1 MKFSL
6 TLILTC
12 LIIFISSCSISP
24 RQDYVKPDIN
34 LKIETSNKNKEIIIQ
49 SLLTDGNKFS
59 IDFNDEDS
67 YFLEDNI
74 LTSNLKYFCKNLI
87 EEEREVLEKN
97 IFSNK
102 KEVNKKVIVI
112 FSENYM
118 NVATLIKNKYPEE
131 EYIMIKAGDFD
142 SQIKKILNVD
152 LSARNYNDLAKF
164 DPSIEISHSP
174 RIRNDIASIYY
185 ITNYENG
192 KTIVPILRSYALNI
206 ETFSSSE
213 IFHDAN
219 DIKKLVDF
227 ENTYIP
233 ITKKMIEN
241 ISKKQDLLIINEIE
255 RTLIRDFLIIEKI
268 NQNNLFRENF
278 LPDSGNRKI
287 KRNGC
292 IDRDLSLWKV
302 STAAFT
308 N

>member
-1 MKFSL
+1 MNISL

-12 LIIFISSCSISP
+12 LIVFISSCSISP
-24 RQDYVKPDIN
+24 RQDFVKPDIN

-49 SLLTDGNKFS
+49 SLLRDENIFS
-59 IDFNDEDS
+59 IDFNEEDS

-74 LTSNLKYFCKNLI
+74 LTSNLKYFCKSLI
-87 EEEREVLEKN
+87 EEEREVLEEN
-97 IFSNK
+97 IFKNK

-112 FSENYM
+112 YSENYM
-118 NVATLIKNKYPEE
+118 GIASMLRNKYPEE
-131 EYIMIKAGDFD
+131 EYLMIKSGDFD
-142 SQIKKILNVD
+142 SQIKEILNVD
-152 LSARNYNDLAKF
+152 LSTRNYNDLAKF
-164 DPSIEISHSP
+164 DMDLDISHTP

-185 ITNYENG
+185 ITDYDIG
-192 KTIVPILRSYALNI
+192 KTIVPIFRINALNI

-241 ISKKQDLLIINEIE
+241 ISKKQDSLIINEIE
-255 RTLIRDFLIIEKI
+255 KTLIRDFLLIEKI

-292 IDRDLSLWKV
+292 MSRDLSLWKV

>member
-12 LIIFISSCSISP
+12 LIVFISSCSVTP
-24 RQDYVKPDIN
+24 RQDFVKPDIN

-49 SLLTDGNKFS
+49 SLLRDENIFS
-59 IDFNDEDS
+59 IDFNDQDS

-74 LTSNLKYFCKNLI
+74 LTSNLKYFCKSLI
-87 EEEREVLEKN
+87 EEEREILEEN
-97 IFSNK
+97 IFKNK
-102 KEVNKKVIVI
+102 KEVNKKVFVI
-112 FSENYM
+112 YSENYM
-118 NVATLIKNKYPEE
+118 DIASMLRKKYPEE
-131 EYIMIKAGDFD
+131 EYLMIKSGDFD

-152 LSARNYNDLAKF
+152 LSTRNYQDLAKF
-164 DPSIEISHSP
+164 DNGLDISHTP

-185 ITNYENG
+185 ITDYDIG
-192 KTIVPILRSYALNI
+192 KTIVPIFRINALNI

-241 ISKKQDLLIINEIE
+241 ISKKQDSLIINEIE
-255 RTLIRDFLIIEKI
+255 KTLIRDFLLIEKI
-268 NQNNLFRENF
+268 NQNNLFRENL

-292 IDRDLSLWKV
+292 MSRDLSLWKV

>member
-241 ISKKQDLLIINEIE
+241 IAKKQDLLIINEIE

>member
-12 LIIFISSCSISP
+12 LIVFISSCSVTP
-24 RQDYVKPDIN
+24 RQDFVKPDIN

-49 SLLTDGNKFS
+49 SLLRDENIFS
-59 IDFNDEDS
+59 IDFNDQDS

-74 LTSNLKYFCKNLI
+74 LNSNLKYFCKSLI
-87 EEEREVLEKN
+87 EEEREILEEN
-97 IFSNK
+97 IFKNK

-112 FSENYM
+112 YSENYM
-118 NVATLIKNKYPEE
+118 GIASMLRKKYPEE
-131 EYIMIKAGDFD
+131 EYLMIKSGDFD

-152 LSARNYNDLAKF
+152 LSTRNYEDLVKF
-164 DPSIEISHSP
+164 DKGLDISHTP

-185 ITNYENG
+185 ITDYDIG
-192 KTIVPILRSYALNI
+192 KTIVPIFRSNALNI

-213 IFHDAN
+213 IFHNAN

-241 ISKKQDLLIINEIE
+241 ISKKQDSLIINEIE
-255 RTLIRDFLIIEKI
+255 KTLIRDFLLIEKI
-268 NQNNLFRENF
+268 NQNNLFRENL

-292 IDRDLSLWKV
+292 MSRDLSLWKV